1 MTRSGKILVWGLGTL
16 AALIATL
23 VVLVATFD
31 WNRLKPRIN
40 AQVSEALKR
49 PFAIEGDLRVNWRRP
64 AEESSWRAWL
74 PWPWISAEALRLG
87 NPDWAEGERF
97 VSLERVELSLSPL
110 ALLGRTVRIP
120 QITLG
125 GPEASLQRLADGR
138 ANWTFEQGDEAED
151 KKPSPWTLD
160 IGTVQFD
167 RALVRLDDRVL
178 KADLQVEVTPLGA
191 PIPFA
196 QIVGEAQAGRA
207 AQGGGQPQDYAFA
220 WKAQG
225 RYQGQPLSGEGKV
238 GGLLALQDSELPFP
252 VQVDLRAGKS
262 RLRAEGTLVSPR
274 TLSALDL
281 RLSLSGDSLA
291 DLHPLIGVTL
301 PDTAAYSTEGRLSA
315 DLRAPDGAEYR
326 YRDFS
331 GKVGDSD
338 IHGDLAYVAGKPR
351 PKLSG
356 ELTSKQ
362 LLFRDLGPLIGAD
375 TGTKRKESKQPPD
388 KALPVEEF
396 RTERWR
402 DMDADVRFEGKRI
415 VRSKEL
421 PITDLSAH
429 VHLENGRLR
438 LEPLR
443 LGVAGGRLDTTI
455 VLDGRRT
462 PLDGQAQVSIRGLEL
477 KRLFPTVETMRDSL
491 GELNGDANLRGTG
504 NSVAALLGSAGGE
517 LKLLI
522 DDGTISRALMEL
534 AGLNVGSYVVERLFG
549 DDEVPINCAAADIGF
564 KNGLATPRLFVFDT
578 ENAVINIDGSV
589 DFKSEAMDLDIV
601 PKSKGVRIISL
612 RSPLYVRG
620 TFKNPDPGV
629 HAEGLIARGAGMAV
643 LGAAVAPVAGLLAL
657 IAPSSGEPNKCGPL
671 LEQMKT
677 GRAD

>member
-1 MTRSGKILVWGLGTL
+1 MTRSGKILVWALGGL
-16 AALIATL
+16 AALIAIL

-49 PFAIEGDLRVNWRRP
+49 PFAIEGDLAVNWRRP
-64 AEESSWRAWL
+64 AEESGWL
-74 PWPWISAEALRLG
+74 PWPRISAEALRLG

-191 PIPFA
+191 PIPFE

-207 AQGGGQPQDYAFA
+207 ARGGGRPQDYAFA

-274 TLSALDL
+274 TLSVLDL
-281 RLSLSGDSLA
+281 RLRLSGDSLA

-315 DLRAPDGAEYR
+315 DLRAADGAEYR

-331 GKVGDSD
+331 GKIGDSD
-338 IHGDLAYVAGKPR
+338 IHGNLAYVAGKPR

-356 ELTSKQ
+356 ELTSNQ

-375 TGTKRKESKQPPD
+375 TGTKREESGQPPD

-421 PITDLSAH
+421 PITDLSVQ

-443 LGVAGGRLDTTI
+443 LGVAGGRMKEKGKEED
-455 VLDGRRT
+455 R
-462 PLDGQAQVSIRGLEL
+462 
-477 KRLFPTVETMRDSL
+477 K
-491 GELNGDANLRGTG
+491 
-504 NSVAALLGSAGGE
+504 SV
-517 LKLLI
+517 
-522 DDGTISRALMEL
+522 
-534 AGLNVGSYVVERLFG
+534 V
-549 DDEVPINCAAADIGF
+549 
-564 KNGLATPRLFVFDT
+564 
-578 ENAVINIDGSV
+578 
-589 DFKSEAMDLDIV
+589 
-601 PKSKGVRIISL
+601 
-612 RSPLYVRG
+612 
-620 TFKNPDPGV
+620 
-629 HAEGLIARGAGMAV
+629 
-643 LGAAVAPVAGLLAL
+643 
-657 IAPSSGEPNKCGPL
+657 
-671 LEQMKT
+671 
-677 GRAD
+677 